1 MTTLYKFKTL
11 SVKEPWASLIFKCGK
26 DVENRSWYT
35 PYRGP
40 LLIHASKSVDLE
52 KDKWSITN
60 CYQRNWFDLKTRLS
74 LNGVQELPSLIT
86 DLDINPGH
94 ILGLVWLK
102 DCIKNSHSPW
112 AFDGNYHWLLSNPI
126 PFNCSYPLRGQ
137 LGLFDSI
144 IPLEPS
150 VAEKLSKYKY

>member
-11 SVKEPWASLIFKCGK
+11 SVKEPWASLIFKFGK

-40 LLIHASKSVDLE
+40 LLIHASKSVDLY
-52 KDKWSITN
+52 KDIHTTSN
-60 CYQRNWFDLKTRLS
+60 CYQTAWNDEQYLLTS
-74 LNGVQELPSLIT
+74 SGIEGLPTLFT
-86 DLDINPGH
+86 DLNINPGH

-102 DCIKNSHSPW
+102 DCIKNSRSPW
-112 AFDGNYHWLLSNPI
+112 AFTGNYHWLLSNPI
-126 PFNCSYPLRGQ
+126 PFNGSYPLRGQ

-144 IPLEPS
+144 IPLDPS